1 MIVLA
6 LVLFFSLPLALLIY
20 VDSRKR
26 EERRDAAVVREVRE
40 LRVLKRELK
49 DLIETKREKENDQK

>member
-1 MIVLA
+1 VIVLA